1 MDDCDPS
8 AALVPA
14 ASSLVQLSEP
24 DAGGSA
30 GSRRQVGPTAVSRSS
45 SESVPVRAPASRP
58 DALATS
64 SDGSRDA
71 KGQPMSSSTRIVDRR
86 WGQYRPRQPLMVLSG
101 LAGGW
106 GEVAELLEQARA
118 GAAADEAALLLLDT
132 SGTMLVPVAALGLDR
147 PAQAGFRVPVGAG
160 FAGRVV
166 ATGRPVMLAEVTPES
181 VLNPA
186 LHRAGIKSLLG
197 VPVSGPSGPL
207 GVVHVGSVTPRVFTE
222 QDTARLESLAGEVAV
237 EVLRRRASEEHI
249 AALSLQRSLLPTA
262 PQVEGLDVAA
272 RYIPADGDLGG
283 DWYDVFRLPGDRI
296 GIVMGDVAGHGLS
309 AAVIMG
315 RLRSALRAYALEH
328 ADPAEVLRLLDMKI
342 SYFEEGAV
350 ATVLYAVADLPYSR
364 FMVSSA
370 GHLPPY
376 LVSADGSASAT
387 EVTPDPPLGVR
398 SFRDSPWPRHA
409 VSVELP
415 AGASLCMFTDG
426 LVERR
431 PPAGNPGD
439 DQLSEGLTRLVAAL
453 RPGDAEAACDAILD
467 ELVGDVITEDDIA
480 VLVLRRQADRTRPLP
495 RD

>member
-1 MDDCDPS
+1 
-8 AALVPA
+8 
-14 ASSLVQLSEP
+14 
-24 DAGGSA
+24 
-30 GSRRQVGPTAVSRSS
+30 
-45 SESVPVRAPASRP
+45 
-58 DALATS
+58 
-64 SDGSRDA
+64 
-71 KGQPMSSSTRIVDRR
+71 
-86 WGQYRPRQPLMVLSG
+86 MVLSG

-106 GEVAELLEQARA
+106 GEVTELLEQARHGA
-118 GAAADEAALLLLDT
+118 GADEAALLLLDT

-166 ATGRPVMLAEVTPES
+166 ATRAPVMLAEVTPGS

-197 VPVSGPSGPL
+197 VPVSGPAGPL

-222 QDTARLESLAGEVAV
+222 RDTARLENVAGQLAV

-249 AALSLQRSLLPTA
+249 AALALQRSLLPTA
-262 PQVEGLDVAA
+262 PKVEGLDVAA
-272 RYIPADGDLGG
+272 RYVPADGDLGG
-283 DWYDVFRLPGDRI
+283 DWYDVFRLPGERI

-328 ADPAEVLRLLDMKI
+328 ENPAEVLRLLDMKI
-342 SYFEEGAV
+342 SYFEDGAV
-350 ATVLYAVADLPYSR
+350 ATVLYAVAEPPYSG
-364 FMVSSA
+364 FVVSSA

-376 LVSADGSASAT
+376 LVSAEGSVWAAD
-387 EVTPDPPLGVR
+387 VPPDPPLGVR
-398 SFRDSPWPRHA
+398 SISDVPLSRHA
-409 VSVELP
+409 VTVQVP

-431 PPAGNPGD
+431 APAGDFGA
-439 DQLSEGLTRLVAAL
+439 DQLAEGLSRLVGAL

-480 VLVLRRQADRTRPLP
+480 LLVLRPLTP
-495 RD
+495 